1 MYINMLQDIQKYLI
15 VFYCP
20 VTNTHISDSDAA
32 NFYFVC
38 QATQKFRTK
47 NFSALCYF
55 ITLNKF
61 PIFVNFETQQ
71 CIVKSSVTTRW
82 QQFAATSTPLQ
93 SRFTTHALSSKKTLF
108 L

>member
-1 MYINMLQDIQKYLI
+1 MLQDIQKCLI
-15 VFYCP
+15 VFYCS
-20 VTNTHISDSDAA
+20 VTNTHTSDSDAA

-47 NFSALCYF
+47 NFPALCYF
-55 ITLNKF
+55 ITLNEF

-71 CIVKSSVTTRW
+71 CIVKSSVTTRRH
-82 QQFAATSTPLQ
+82 QFAATSTPLQ
-93 SRFTTHALSSKKTLF
+93 SRFTTHALSSKKKTLF